1 MSIIVETLTSSTL
14 EAALP
19 ALAQLRITVF
29 RDWPYLYEGS
39 LDYEKSYIAGFAA
52 SEDSVIVAARDGDQI
67 VGAATAAPLRGHTD
81 SFVPLF
87 EEHGFNPDTI
97 FYFGESVLLPAYRG
111 RGIGHAF
118 FDWRENHAR
127 KVSGPKAAYTRS
139 AFCAVIRPQDHPL
152 RPKDYRPL
160 DPFWIKRG
168 YHKVDGMVGS
178 LTWKDIDEPDA
189 TAKPMQFW
197 MKLL

>member
-1 MSIIVETLTSSTL
+1 MSVVVETLTGSTL
-14 EAALP
+14 EQALP
-19 ALAQLRITVF
+19 ALAKLRITVF
-29 RDWPYLYEGS
+29 RAWPYLYEGA
-39 LDYEKSYIAGFAA
+39 LEYEAHYLSRFAA
-52 SEDSVIVAARDGDQI
+52 ADDAVIVAARDGDEI

-87 EEHGFNPDTI
+87 EAHGFNPDTI
-97 FYFGESVLLPAYRG
+97 FYFGESVLLPGYRG

-127 KVSGPKAAYTRS
+127 KVSGQKATYTRS
-139 AFCAVIRPQDHPL
+139 AFCGVIRPQDHPM
-152 RPKDYRPL
+152 RPEGYRPL
-160 DPFWIKRG
+160 DAFWTKRG
-168 YHKVDGMVGS
+168 YHKVDGMIGS
-178 LTWKDIDEPDA
+178 LTWKDLDQTEE